1 MSQNQRQAGQQ
12 QQQQQQEK
20 EVREQEQIT
29 GVECKKKK
37 NRNRNRKKRAESASL
52 NNNLNK
58 DEVEN
63 TTSIGGD
70 SEARSQGET
79 QTKENKPL
87 NNTMEHK
94 STPVAS
100 RKAAGSNW
108 EAAMGKTPK
117 PQVKNEQGSNV
128 GANNNNNNG
137 ENEAPSATTLTKA
150 QRHRQKRRN
159 ALLHK
164 YVAMDCEMVGVGLNG
179 VDDMLARVSI
189 VNRRGD
195 VLLDKFVK
203 PQERVVDYRTSVS
216 GVRPHDM
223 ANGEDMATVQDEVV
237 QILQSKCAVRQN
249 FKGILLIKVF
259 FLFFFR

>member
-1 MSQNQRQAGQQ
+1 MSQNQRQARQQQ
-12 QQQQQQEK
+12 QQQQQQE
-20 EVREQEQIT
+20 ELREQEQIA

-37 NRNRNRKKRAESASL
+37 NRNRNRKKRSEAEAASV
-52 NNNLNK
+52 NKNDNLNK
-58 DEVEN
+58 DEIEN
-63 TTSIGGD
+63 TTVSGGD

-87 NNTMEHK
+87 NNTMEHNT
-94 STPVAS
+94 TPVAS

-108 EAAMGKTPK
+108 QAALGKTPK
-117 PQVKNEQGSNV
+117 PQVKNEQDNNDS
-128 GANNNNNNG
+128 ANNNNNNG

-203 PQERVVDYRTSVS
+203 PQERVIDYRTSVS

-237 QILQSKCAVRQN
+237 QILQSKYAVRYN
-249 FKGILLIKVF
+249 FKGIL
-259 FLFFFR
+259 

>member
-1 MSQNQRQAGQQ
+1 MSQNQRQAPQQ
-12 QQQQQQEK
+12 HQQE
-20 EVREQEQIT
+20 EVREQEQNQQEQIA

-37 NRNRNRKKRAESASL
+37 NRNRNRKKRSEAASVNN

-58 DEVEN
+58 DEIDN
-63 TTSIGGD
+63 TAASCGD

-87 NNTMEHK
+87 NNTMEHNT
-94 STPVAS
+94 TPVAS

-108 EAAMGKTPK
+108 QAAMGKTPK
-117 PQVKNEQGSNV
+117 PQVKNEQESNGS
-128 GANNNNNNG
+128 ANNNNNG
-137 ENEAPSATTLTKA
+137 ENESPSATTLTKA

-203 PQERVVDYRTSVS
+203 PQERVIDYRTSVS

-223 ANGEDMATVQDEVV
+223 ANGEDMARVQDEVV
-237 QILQSKCAVRQN
+237 QILQSKCSVR
-249 FKGILLIKVF
+249 
-259 FLFFFR
+259 